1 MNNVLTYHNDL
12 NQVTLVGFTPVEI
25 SVFFALAKKVA
36 DTNENEVLFSV
47 EEIRNLA
54 GIKYERLSDVYQA
67 IYKTLKKMQH
77 ISLLSGV
84 VDQGEFESSVMFTN
98 VKFSQSQD
106 LLAVKVNPKVTW
118 LLRDVAKN
126 FTEIDLVKLNEIKSA
141 YSKEVY
147 RHLRQF
153 KNTGR
158 WYVSVED
165 FRRLLNIP
173 ESYNMMQITGKI
185 LNRHVLKELTP
196 LFLNLKI
203 KKIKK
208 GRSIVA
214 LEFCFDTKTQTI
226 DVKAKSKAQK
236 EVVRVCYEC
245 GKPLYKKQ
253 NNTTGQFFLGHDS
266 KDTKE
271 SGCKRTFSSEQHF
284 DQLKELHDSK
294 MQGMK
299 HPIEDKEQ
307 TIQNSIIRNEMEEL
321 VNQNAEIFCYK
332 KYEITNAALEFRESF
347 GNEKG
352 VEIYPYTKD
361 GLESLKQS
369 IQAYKETH

>member
-1 MNNVLTYHNDL
+1 MLTYHNDL

-36 DTNENEVLFSV
+36 DTNENEVSFSI

-54 GIKYERLSDVYQA
+54 GIKYERLSDVYQS
-67 IYKTLKKMQH
+67 IYQTLKKMQS
-77 ISLLSGV
+77 ISLLNGV
-84 VDQGEFESSVMFTN
+84 VDQGEFKSSIMFTD
-98 VKFSQSQD
+98 VEFSQSKD
-106 LLAVKVNPKVTW
+106 LLAVKINPKVTW

-126 FTEIDLVKLNEIKSA
+126 FTEIDLVQLNEIKST

-165 FRRLLNIP
+165 FRRLLNVP
-173 ESYNMMQITGKI
+173 ESYNMMRITDKI
-185 LNRHVLKELTP
+185 LNRHILKELTP
-196 LFLNLKI
+196 LFPNLKI
-203 KKIKK
+203 EKIKK

-214 LEFCFDTKTQTI
+214 LEFCFDTKIKTI
-226 DVKAKSKAQK
+226 DVKAKTKTQK

-245 GKPLYKKQ
+245 GKPLYKKK
-253 NNTTGQFFLGHDS
+253 NNSTGQFFLGHDN
-266 KDTKE
+266 KDTQE
-271 SGCKRTFSSEQHF
+271 SGCKRTFNSEQDF
-284 DQLKELHDSK
+284 DQLKELHDLKTKGTQKS
-294 MQGMK
+294 
-299 HPIEDKEQ
+299 IEDNNQ
-307 TIQNSIIRNEMEEL
+307 TMDESIIRNEMEKL
-321 VNQNAEIFCYK
+321 VKQNEEIFSYM
-332 KYEITNAALEFRESF
+332 KYEIKNAALEFRESF